1 MIINFINWNVSPEIF
16 PGTWLPVRW
25 YGLLFAMAFVAGYLV
40 LTRVFNHEKLPV
52 KLLDQL
58 ATYTVIATVIG
69 ARLGHVFFYEPDY
82 YLANPFDIIKIWNG
96 GLASHG
102 AAIGILA
109 GLWMFSKSA
118 GKTYYWTLD
127 RVVIVVAL
135 GGFFIRM
142 GNLMN
147 SEIYGNVTSLP
158 WGFVFQHDS
167 NSDNLPHHPTQIYEG
182 LSYLAIFFLLHRI
195 YWKNKGNPKPGFIFG
210 LFLILLFG
218 VRFLIEFVKEPQVS
232 FENSMA
238 LNMGQLLSIPFII
251 AGLIIIF
258 NKKKTP
264 ELVDADSRKKSNR
277 KI

>member
-1 MIINFINWNVSPEIF
+1 MILNFVQWNVSPEIF

-25 YGLLFAMAFVAGYLV
+25 YGLLFAAAFVFGYLV
-40 LTRVFNHEKLPV
+40 LTRVFKHEKLPI

-69 ARLGHVFFYEPDY
+69 ARLGHVMFYEPDY
-82 YLANPFDIIKIWNG
+82 YLSNPLDIIKIWNG

-102 AAIGILA
+102 AAIGILV
-109 GLWMFSKSA
+109 GLWLFSRSVK
-118 GKTYYWTLD
+118 KPYYWTLD

-158 WGFVFQHDS
+158 WGFVFMG
-167 NSDNLPHHPTQIYEG
+167 DNNNDMLPHHPTQIYEG
-182 LSYLAIFFLLHRI
+182 LSYLAIFALLHWI
-195 YWKNKGNPKPGFIFG
+195 YWKNNGNPWPGFIFG

-218 VRFLIEFVKEPQVS
+218 VRFFIEFVKEPQVA
-232 FENSMA
+232 FENGMP
-238 LNMGQLLSIPFII
+238 LNMGQILSIPFII
-251 AGLIIIF
+251 AGLVIIF
-258 NKKKTP
+258 KKNNTLKVASQPLKKK
-264 ELVDADSRKKSNR
+264 K
-277 KI
+277 